1 MEQAEICA
9 EVLAVLDDPRL
20 AELWGPNSRAEVPI
34 VGLIRGSSPGTE
46 QALSGQID
54 RLVVTDTSVLIVDFK
69 TVRPAPASEQ
79 QVPVLYLQQL
89 ATYRAALRR
98 IYRDRTVDGAF
109 LWTDGPVLMPIAAAL
124 LDRHLPGRLA
134 PRRSAG

>member
-1 MEQAEICA
+1 
-9 EVLAVLDDPRL
+9 VLAVLDEPNL

-34 VGLIRGSSPGTE
+34 VGLIGE

-54 RLVVTDTSVLIVDFK
+54 RLVVTDGRVLIVDFK

-79 QVPVLYLQQL
+79 QVPALYLQQL

-98 IYRDRTVDGAF
+98 IYPGHEVDGAF

-134 PRRSAG
+134 PRRLAG